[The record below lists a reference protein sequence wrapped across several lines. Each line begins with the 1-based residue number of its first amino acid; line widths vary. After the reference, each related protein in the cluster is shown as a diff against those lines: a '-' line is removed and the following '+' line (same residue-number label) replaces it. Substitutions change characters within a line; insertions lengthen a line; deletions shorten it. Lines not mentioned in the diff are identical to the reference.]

1 MNSNEI
7 VSRNEISSLSLK
19 VLGKT
24 YSNQNLE
31 SMLNEVSKDSKLD
44 LKKKD
49 RKILKALKG
58 NSSSAEVIKK
68 LRKQSVQDKR
78 KIKEYEDKIKEHEE
92 EIKTLKFINFK
103 QRINFEVK
111 IDSKSYKNDYAEEE
125 LILES
130 SGNTTTT
137 NNNSKD
143 DDDDDKYFAD
153 IDAMII
159 PIPEKEIREKL
170 EFQTKCGLKFDYM
183 KIFEDR
189 EKKLTIPNK
198 KC

>member
-1 MNSNEI
+1 MT
-7 VSRNEISSLSLK
+7 RNEISGLSLK
-19 VLGKT
+19 VLEKAYT
-24 YSNQNLE
+24 NQNLE

-49 RKILKALKG
+49 KKILKALKG
-58 NSSSAEVIKK
+58 NSSSAEVIRK
-68 LRKQSVQDKR
+68 LKKQSV
-78 KIKEYEDKIKEHEE
+78 EDKKKISEHQN
-92 EIKTLKFINFK
+92 EIKRLKFIIFK

-111 IDSKSYKNDYAEEE
+111 IDSKSYKNDYVDEQ

-130 SGNTTTT
+130 SGNTT
-137 NNNSKD
+137 NNINKKSKD
-143 DDDDDKYFAD
+143 DDDDDKDFAD

-159 PIPEKEIREKL
+159 PIPEKEYREKL
-170 EFQTKCGLKFDYM
+170 EFQTKCGLKFDYL

-189 EKKLTIPNK
+189 EKKLTILNK